1 MSNRALQRISVAYHK
16 AVKRICGM
24 TPWES
29 NHDACLTAG
38 VNIFRHLYAKR
49 RVSFAFAV
57 RNSESPCLV
66 PLIYYLRYKSSFSY
80 QIVEYFRAVYEIPD
94 LFDNPLC
101 AIRARIDFVERNE
114 PSSGHM
120 R

>member
-1 MSNRALQRISVAYHK
+1 MRNEPLD
-16 AVKRICGM
+16 
-24 TPWES
+24 S
-29 NHDACLTAG
+29 NHDACLTAR

-49 RVSFAFAV
+49 HVSFAFAV
-57 RNSESPCLV
+57 RNSESSCQV

-80 QIVEYFRAVYEIPD
+80 QIVEYYRAVYEIPD
-94 LFDNPLC
+94 LFNNTLC

-114 PSSGHM
+114 SSSGHM